1 MNKKLHIVSFDVP
14 YPPNYGGAID
24 VFYKLKA
31 LAASGVTIYFHAFE
45 YGRGGHKELEKYC
58 KTVFYYKRNYTRNL
72 FSSIPFTIS
81 SRSNKKLLENLKKIE
96 APVLFEGL
104 HTTYWLFKQ
113 GFRDR
118 KVLVRAHNIE
128 HLYFQGLCSSEKNI
142 LKKLFFKIE
151 AGRFFRYEDLLEK
164 VDHILTISPSEQS
177 YFAKKFGEKSIYVP
191 VFHQNEAVRTLAE
204 KGEYALYHGDLRIS
218 DNRRAVN
225 FLIDVFN
232 GLSYNLVVASSFK
245 NKKVL
250 KRINKHPNISFSPI
264 EDQNQLLA
272 LFEKAHINVL
282 PTFQK
287 TGIKLKL
294 INTLYNGRFC
304 LANNEMLA
312 DTGLE
317 SICMMA
323 NTRKE
328 FRQKIRNLFN
338 EDFSLENYRSRRAI
352 LKNFDNRKSAE
363 QIKTLI

>member
-24 VFYKLKA
+24 VFNKLKA

-45 YGRGGHKELEKYC
+45 YGRGEQKELEKYC
-58 KTVFYYKRNYTRNL
+58 EQVFYYKRNYTQNL
-72 FSSIPFTIS
+72 FASVPFTIS

-104 HTTYWLFKQ
+104 HTTYWLFKE
-113 GFRDR
+113 GFGDR

-128 HLYFQGLCSSEKNI
+128 HLYFQGLFNSEKNI
-142 LKKLFFKIE
+142 LKKLFFRIE
-151 AGRFFRYEDLLEK
+151 ANRFLKYEWLLEK
-164 VDHILTISPSEQS
+164 ADHILTISPSEQA
-177 YFAKKFGEKSIYVP
+177 YFAERFGKKAIYVP
-191 VFHQNEAVRTLAE
+191 VFHQNEAVRVLSE
-204 KGEYALYHGDLRIS
+204 RGEYALYHGDLRIS
-218 DNRRAVN
+218 DNRRAVD
-225 FLIDVFN
+225 FLIDVFD
-232 GLSYNLVVASSFK
+232 GLSHKLVVASSFK
-245 NKKVL
+245 NKKIL
-250 KRINKHPNISFSPI
+250 KRIEKHPNISFCPI

-304 LANNEMLA
+304 LANTEMVA

-317 SICMMA
+317 SICTVA
-323 NTRKE
+323 NTGME
-328 FRQKIRNLFN
+328 FREKIRDLFK
-338 EDFSLENYRSRRAI
+338 EDYSVENYQPRRAI
-352 LKNFDNRKSAE
+352 LKNFDTRKSAE
-363 QIKTLI
+363 QIKELI